1 MTDCVIYRKLTVSW
15 RNLPLNIKFSGL
27 CSISTSSVDDLSA
40 SDWYLTQFIFFMTF
54 VNIYQIF
61 KFLQR
66 LWDILNLKLGIKF
79 YFLNCFQIELLGIEE
94 LQTPLRINYVMG
106 AIEHIHY
113 LLVDSFL
120 LECAAYVQET
130 NRIRY
135 RIFFLLKVLSLISC
149 AAVLYWIKPVDPWEI
164 EL

>member
-1 MTDCVIYRKLTVSW
+1 MKDKWWWCLFYLFNSQQK
-15 RNLPLNIKFSGL
+15 
-27 CSISTSSVDDLSA
+27 STN
-40 SDWYLTQFIFFMTF
+40 DWYLTQFIFFMTF

-106 AIEHIHY
+106 AIEQIHNF
-113 LLVDSFL
+113 LVDSFL

-135 RIFFLLKVLSLISC
+135 RIFFLLEALSLISC
-149 AAVLYWIKPVDPWEI
+149 AAVLYWIKHVDPWEYNFKY
-164 EL
+164 LWVFVYNFSLDSPNLPR